1 MQLNVAVWGT
11 GGVGSHAIRA
21 IARRPDLNLVGVW
34 VHSPEKVGTD
44 AGTPGNHHGELL
56 VHGAQLRNRLGDRV
70 HCLRPLLQI
79 FAWYE
84 LLRLHLLRRQRHV
97 NDDLVDESA
106 TNT

>member
-44 AGTPGNHHGELL
+44 AGTPAAAAAMMKQASG
-56 VHGAQLRNRLGDRV
+56 
-70 HCLRPLLQI
+70 
-79 FAWYE
+79 
-84 LLRLHLLRRQRHV
+84 
-97 NDDLVDESA
+97 
-106 TNT
+106 T